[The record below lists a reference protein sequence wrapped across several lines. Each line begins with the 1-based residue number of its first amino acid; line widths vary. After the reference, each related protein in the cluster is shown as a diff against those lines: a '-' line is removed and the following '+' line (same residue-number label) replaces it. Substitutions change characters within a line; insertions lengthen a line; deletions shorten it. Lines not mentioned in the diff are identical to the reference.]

1 MSKTILAVGAHI
13 GDMELTCGA
22 LLAANAV
29 HSPFGAPPSK
39 GRREKERRIC
49 AANENTRAP
58 LRAPQSLPSKKR
70 RIQS

>member
-29 HSPFGAPPSK
+29 HGD
-39 GRREKERRIC
+39 
-49 AANENTRAP
+49 AA
-58 LRAPQSLPSKKR
+58 
-70 RIQS
+70 

>member
-29 HSPFGAPPSK
+29 HG
-39 GRREKERRIC
+39 GRSVTLALTAGEKLSLIHISEP
-49 AANENTRAP
+49 TRP
-58 LRAPQSLPSKKR
+58 Y
-70 RIQS
+70 